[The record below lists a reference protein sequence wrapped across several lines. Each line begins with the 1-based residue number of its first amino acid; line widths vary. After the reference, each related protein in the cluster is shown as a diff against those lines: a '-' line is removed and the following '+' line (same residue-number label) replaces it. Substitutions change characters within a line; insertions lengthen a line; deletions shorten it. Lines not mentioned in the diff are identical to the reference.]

1 MWAPHANVVKL
12 VMNNL
17 LINQRANML
26 YNIHR
31 SSCWP
36 RASVLRKYVR
46 RILCL
51 VDLG

>member
-1 MWAPHANVVKL
+1 MWASLANVVKL
-12 VMNNL
+12 LEINL
-17 LINQRANML
+17 LINQQANML
-26 YNIHR
+26 YNNHR
-31 SSCWP
+31 GPCWL